1 MEFETIIGLEVHVH
15 LLTKS
20 KAFCSCS
27 TEFGNKPNS
36 QTCPLCLGLP
46 GVLPVFNKK
55 VLEYAIRAGLALNC
69 EIQEY
74 SVFARKNYFYPDLPK
89 GYQISQ
95 YELPLCKNGYLYIE
109 HENNRK
115 KIGITRVHIEEDA
128 GKLIHGE
135 NLGDPNASY
144 VDFNRT
150 GIPLIEIVSE
160 PDMRSPIEARLYMQK
175 LRSIIRYTGISNC
188 NMEEGSLRCDA
199 NISLRKLGNEK
210 FGTKTEIKNMNS
222 FKNVQKA
229 LEYEVERQRKI
240 LLSDG
245 IINQETRLWD
255 PVNNRTLSM
264 RSKEEENDYRYFP
277 DPDLV
282 PIKLNRVEIE
292 EFATAIG
299 ELPDAKLTRFIQEYN
314 LPKYDAEVLVSEK
327 ESAIFFEEAVKFH
340 NNPKGI
346 SNWMMS
352 ELLRVVNEKNC
363 NIGDISIKPEWL
375 AKIVELID
383 KGTIS
388 VKIGKEVFK
397 TVIEEYK
404 NPETII
410 KERGLVQISDEKAV
424 EKVIDEVLA
433 ENPDEVKR
441 FKSGESKLLGYL
453 VGQTMKKTKGK
464 ANPGIV
470 NQLLQSKLKE

>member
-1 MEFETIIGLEVHVH
+1 
-15 LLTKS
+15 
-20 KAFCSCS
+20 
-27 TEFGNKPNS
+27 
-36 QTCPLCLGLP
+36 LGLP
-46 GVLPVFNKK
+46 GVLPVFNKR
-55 VLEYAIRAGLALNC
+55 VLEYAIKAGIALNC

-95 YELPLCKNGYLYIE
+95 YELPLCKNGYLYIDLE
-109 HENNRK
+109 DGRK

-135 NLGDPNASY
+135 NLGDTSASY

-160 PDMRSPIEARLYMQK
+160 PDIRSPLEARLYVQK
-175 LRSIIRYTGISNC
+175 LRTILRYTGISNC

-199 NISLRKLGNEK
+199 NISLRKAGEEK

-229 LEYEVERQRKI
+229 LEYELLRQTKELESGGTI
-240 LLSDG
+240 V
-245 IINQETRLWD
+245 QETRLWD
-255 PVNNRTLSM
+255 PLNNRTLSM

-282 PIKLNRVEIE
+282 PIKLKREEIDDVR
-292 EFATAIG
+292 ASIG
-299 ELPDAKLTRFIQEYN
+299 ELPDDKLMRFINEYN
-314 LPKYDAEVLVSEK
+314 LPQYDAEVLVAEK
-327 ESAIFFEEAVKFH
+327 DYANFFEEAVKFY

-352 ELLRVVNEKNC
+352 EVLRVVNEKNC
-363 NIGDISIKPEWL
+363 GINDIAISPTRL

-383 KGTIS
+383 RGVIS
-388 VKIGKEVFK
+388 GKIGKEVIK
-397 TVIEEYK
+397 MVLEENKDPEVIV
-404 NPETII
+404 
-410 KERGLVQISDEKAV
+410 KEKGLIQISDENAV
-424 EKVIDEVLA
+424 EKVIDEVIA
-433 ENPDEVKR
+433 ENASEVERYKA
-441 FKSGESKLLGYL
+441 GENKLLGFL
-453 VGQTMKKTKGK
+453 VGQVMKKTKGK
-464 ANPGIV
+464 ANPAVV
-470 NQLLQSKLKE
+470 NQLLISKLKK

>member
-15 LLTKS
+15 LSTKS

-27 TEFGNKPNS
+27 TEFGGKPNS
-36 QTCPLCLGLP
+36 QTCPVCLGLP
-46 GVLPVFNKK
+46 GVLPVFNKT
-55 VLEYAIRAGLALNC
+55 VLEYAIKAGIALNC

-95 YELPLCKNGYLYIE
+95 YELPLCKNGYLYITCE
-109 HENNRK
+109 GNQK
-115 KIGITRVHIEEDA
+115 KIGITRIHIEEDA

-135 NLGDPNASY
+135 NLGDPSASY

-160 PDMRSPIEARLYMQK
+160 PDIRSPLEARLYMQK
-175 LRSIIRYTGISNC
+175 LRTIIRYIDISNC

-199 NISLRKLGNEK
+199 NISLRKRGDKK
-210 FGTKTEIKNMNS
+210 FGVKTEIKNMNS

-229 LEYEVERQRKI
+229 LEYEVERQTKI
-240 LLSDG
+240 LRDG
-245 IINQETRLWD
+245 GKIEQETRLWD
-255 PVNNRTLSM
+255 PTNNRTLSM

-282 PIKLNRVEIE
+282 PIKLQKEQIKEI
-292 EFATAIG
+292 ANTIG
-299 ELPDAKLTRFIQEYN
+299 ELPDDKFNRFIKEYS
-314 LPKYDAEVLVSEK
+314 LPQYDAEILVSEK
-327 ESAIFFEEAVKFH
+327 TYAQFFEEAVLHH

-352 ELLRVVNEKNC
+352 ELLRVINERNC
-363 NIGDISIKPEWL
+363 TINDIAIKPTWL

-383 KGTIS
+383 NGTIS
-388 VKIGKEVFK
+388 GKIGKEVFK
-397 TVIEEYK
+397 SVIEEK
-404 NPETII
+404 KDPSLII
-410 KERGLVQISDEKAV
+410 KEKNLIQISDENTV
-424 EKVIDEVLA
+424 EKVIDEIIA
-433 ENPDEVKR
+433 EHPEEVKR
-441 FKSGESKLLGYL
+441 YKAGENKLLGYL
-453 VGQTMKKTKGK
+453 VGQIMKKTKGK
-464 ANPGIV
+464 ANPAIV
-470 NQLLQSKLKE
+470 NRLLQNKLSR